1 MPSQPLDHFKRGYSE
16 RANMRE
22 RDVRH
27 HDDGKVSD
35 AHEGLLLRRAGLL
48 LFSHALSQDDHMLS
62 RAAAHA
68 NTGDGGGRHHQ
79 HHQPQRKSWEP
90 PPGPG
95 GQFDRGRGGR
105 GAAGPGGYH
114 GGREGGGPIRGG
126 GRGQHHR
133 RDGDPYGRGRPP
145 HGGGGGHDYEPDQR
159 RQSHPPGRRD
169 PFGDGG
175 RGIRRG
181 DGPPVRLGRG
191 GGGFSL
197 DAVVDRL
204 CQPRA
209 DVADEMDRAR
219 RASPESFA
227 SGKAITAI
235 ISQCGRRRQMRTA
248 LEGALWRGC

>member
-1 MPSQPLDHFKRGYSE
+1 MK
-16 RANMRE
+16 
-22 RDVRH
+22 
-27 HDDGKVSD
+27 
-35 AHEGLLLRRAGLL
+35 
-48 LFSHALSQDDHMLS
+48 S

-68 NTGDGGGRHHQ
+68 NTGDGGGIAPRHRHHQ

-90 PPGPG
+90 PPGG
-95 GQFDRGRGGR
+95 RFDHGR
-105 GAAGPGGYH
+105 GAAGGYH
-114 GGREGGGPIRGG
+114 GRQGGGPIRGV

-133 RDGDPYGRGRPP
+133 HDGGPYGRPP
-145 HGGGGGHDYEPDQR
+145 HGGGGGGYDYEPDQR

-169 PFGDGG
+169 SFGG

-197 DAVVDRL
+197 DVVVDNL
-204 CQPRA
+204 CRPRS
-209 DVADEMDRAR
+209 DVCGEMDRAR

-235 ISQCGRRRQMRTA
+235 ISQCGRRRQMRIA
-248 LEGALWRGC
+248 LQGAL